1 MCQLLGLNFNKPVRA
16 SLSFRGFTH
25 RGNFNPH
32 GWGLARYEGK
42 ACQIFKEP
50 LTATNS
56 SLATFVRDYEQFRST
71 IFIGHVRLASRGSY
85 SIQNTHPF
93 TRPFRSRDIVLAHNG
108 TLHGALSRNG
118 LKFHPVGETDSEH
131 ILCFMLTKLSEQRTR
146 FINYQEIE
154 SLLQQVNRHGTMNLL
169 FSESE
174 HLFCYRD
181 QAGYNGMCMTS
192 RHEPYR
198 RVRLLDEDWEGDL
211 DLEKESGH
219 KGVIVA
225 TSKLTDEV
233 WTDLPSGRL
242 TVFSKGEQV
251 Y

>member
-1 MCQLLGLNFNKPVRA
+1 
-16 SLSFRGFTH
+16 
-25 RGNFNPH
+25 
-32 GWGLARYEGK
+32 
-42 ACQIFKEP
+42 
-50 LTATNS
+50 
-56 SLATFVRDYEQFRST
+56 
-71 IFIGHVRLASRGSY
+71 
-85 SIQNTHPF
+85 
-93 TRPFRSRDIVLAHNG
+93 
-108 TLHGALSRNG
+108 
-118 LKFHPVGETDSEH
+118 
-131 ILCFMLTKLSEQRTR
+131 
-146 FINYQEIE
+146 
-154 SLLQQVNRHGTMNLL
+154 MNLL